1 MAGQVIAAAP
11 AAVPFR
17 KVRRPSL
24 GGVDTVGRNLIMV
37 SSVMIGK
44 QLSFLV

>member
-1 MAGQVIAAAP
+1 MAGKVIAAAP

-24 GGVDTVGRNLIMV
+24 GGVDTVGLNLIIF
-37 SSVMIGK
+37 SSVMVGNR
-44 QLSFLV
+44 LSFHG